1 MIKPSLLQV
10 MLLSFLLASC
20 AGGPANA
27 GAQSAQPEFIVITKN
42 PEDQVDI
49 QTENGAAQIDIQS
62 PTGIGAA
69 SFELVSG
76 TMPEN
81 ITLRLH
87 LTGLEG
93 FRLTSA
99 RDQISASVSG
109 EANANTQMILSSGAE
124 SPLSPGD
131 PLWIKIEIASSDKN
145 IPLEPG
151 YFEITVPHEFIR
163 SAGTTFEIE
172 WIDFYR

>member
-1 MIKPSLLQV
+1 

-20 AGGPANA
+20 AGGLAEA
-27 GAQSAQPEFIVITKN
+27 GAQSVQPEFIVITKN
-42 PEDQVDI
+42 PEDQVDV
-49 QTENGAAQIDIQS
+49 QVENSAAQIDIRS
-62 PTGIGAA
+62 PSGIGAA
-69 SFELVSG
+69 SFELQSG
-76 TMPEN
+76 TMPET

-99 RDQISASVSG
+99 QDQLSASVSG
-109 EANANTQMILSSGAE
+109 GAANANTQTILSSGAE

-131 PLWIKIEIASSDKN
+131 PLWMAIEIVSEAEKK
-145 IPLEPG
+145 IPLEQG
-151 YFEITVPHEFIR
+151 YFEVSVPQEFIR
-163 SAGTTFEIE
+163 NAGTLFEIE

>member
-1 MIKPSLLQV
+1 

-20 AGGPANA
+20 AGGPADA

-49 QTENGAAQIDIQS
+49 QVEDGTAQIDIQS
-62 PTGIGAA
+62 PSGIGAA
-69 SFELVSG
+69 SFELESG

-81 ITLRLH
+81 ITVRLH

-109 EANANTQMILSSGAE
+109 EANAIMQTIPSSGAE

-131 PLWIKIEIASSDKN
+131 PLWIKIEIVSEIEKKDL
-145 IPLEPG
+145 LEQG
-151 YFEITVPHEFIR
+151 YFEVTVPQEFIR
-163 SAGTTFEIE
+163 NAGTIFEIE

>member
-1 MIKPSLLQV
+1 

-20 AGGPANA
+20 AGGPADA
-27 GAQSAQPEFIVITKN
+27 GAQSAQPVFIVITKN

-49 QTENGAAQIDIQS
+49 QAENGAAQIDIQS
-62 PTGIGAA
+62 PSGIGAA
-69 SFELVSG
+69 SFELESG

-87 LTGLEG
+87 LMGLEG

-109 EANANTQMILSSGAE
+109 EANANTQTILSSGAE

-131 PLWIKIEIASSDKN
+131 SLWIEIAIVSEAEKK
-145 IPLEPG
+145 IPLEEG
-151 YFEITVPHEFIR
+151 YFEVTVPQEFIR
-163 SAGTTFEIE
+163 NAGTLFEIE

>member
-1 MIKPSLLQV
+1 

-20 AGGPANA
+20 AGGLADA

-49 QTENGAAQIDIQS
+49 QAENGAAQIDIHS

-87 LTGLEG
+87 LMGLER

-99 RDQISASVSG
+99 RDQISASVSSG
-109 EANANTQMILSSGAE
+109 EAASMNIQTILLSGTE
-124 SPLSPGD
+124 SPLLPGD
-131 PLWIKIEIASSDKN
+131 PLWMEIEIVSEAEKT
-145 IPLEPG
+145 IPLEQG
-151 YFEITVPHEFIR
+151 YFEITVPQKFI
-163 SAGTTFEIE
+163 SNAGTLFEIE